1 MLARKL
7 TLILLVVVV
16 LGATTFGVLW
26 TREALRALERRKVAR
41 LNTLAQTSRVAVENM
56 LETGSLD
63 DLRGMVE
70 RLEESR
76 EISVFVLN
84 ESGEPMIQPTRP
96 VPLLSEETLDS
107 TRVRSVWLTRAR
119 QRVRVHPLAG
129 ADGTPIGKLVVVQD
143 WADFVARR
151 RDEVWR
157 IAEFVLA
164 LALMTG
170 LAVWL
175 TVRYLVARPLA
186 RLGEVVQAISEGQMG
201 PASRIRTA
209 RRDEIG
215 ALGRALNDMQEALG
229 RSEAQLRSEIDTKL
243 RLERSLHAAER
254 HAVLGRVAAGLAH
267 ETGTAL
273 NVIQGRAELLLEETN
288 GDRSTRAA
296 LDVIVRQCGRMARII
311 RGLLDYS
318 RPQPPA
324 LEDVDLNAVVS
335 GVVDFLGPAIRH
347 LDVTV
352 RLSDLMV
359 PIRADRRLMEDVIV
373 NLVMNAA
380 QAMRDGG
387 ILEVDTAAGA
397 PSPTGRP
404 GRFAT
409 LRVADNGP
417 GIPAEAVDRIFE
429 PFFSTKGNG
438 EGTGLGLAICYR
450 IVSEHGGEIDVD
462 SEPGRGTTLRV
473 YLPGD
478 GAADA

>member
-1 MLARKL
+1 
-7 TLILLVVVV
+7 
-16 LGATTFGVLW
+16 
-26 TREALRALERRKVAR
+26 
-41 LNTLAQTSRVAVENM
+41 
-56 LETGSLD
+56 
-63 DLRGMVE
+63 
-70 RLEESR
+70 
-76 EISVFVLN
+76 
-84 ESGEPMIQPTRP
+84 
-96 VPLLSEETLDS
+96 
-107 TRVRSVWLTRAR
+107 
-119 QRVRVHPLAG
+119 
-129 ADGTPIGKLVVVQD
+129 
-143 WADFVARR
+143 
-151 RDEVWR
+151 
-157 IAEFVLA
+157 
-164 LALMTG
+164 
-170 LAVWL
+170 
-175 TVRYLVARPLA
+175 VARPLA

-473 YLPGD
+473 YLPGA